1 MKFDPLIS
9 VKLNHASREYQ
20 PGDLLECEYQIDA
33 VDRDVLK
40 SVEVAT
46 MWFTS
51 GKGDEEE
58 AIHYY
63 ERQTTRNTNGEID
76 LRELAHFS
84 TELPLSPLS
93 YAGTNLNITW
103 CVRVRI
109 VVQAKDQSPKEFKY
123 SQPFQLHAY
132 QST

>member
-33 VDRDVLK
+33 VDRDALQ

-63 ERQTTRNTNGEID
+63 ERQTTRNTNGEVD
-76 LRELAHFS
+76 LRELSHFS

-109 VVQAKDQSPKEFKY
+109 VVQVRDQSPKEFKY

>member
-1 MKFDPLIS
+1 MNFDPLIS

-33 VDRDVLK
+33 IDRDALK

-46 MWFTS
+46 MWYTS
-51 GKGDEEE
+51 GMGDEEE
-58 AIHYY
+58 AFHYY
-63 ERQTTRNTNGEID
+63 ERQTTRNTNGEVD
-76 LRELAHFS
+76 LRELSHFS

-93 YAGTNLNITW
+93 YAGTNLNIIW

-109 VVQAKDQSPKEFKY
+109 VVQSIDQPPKEFKY

>member
-1 MKFDPLIS
+1 MNFDPLIS
-9 VKLNHASREYQ
+9 VKLNHASHEYQ

-33 VDRDVLK
+33 VDRDALK

-46 MWFTS
+46 MWYTS

-63 ERQTTRNTNGEID
+63 ERQTSRTTNGEVD
-76 LRELAHFS
+76 LRELSHFS

-109 VVQAKDQSPKEFKY
+109 VVQSRDQSPKEFKY

-132 QST
+132 QSS

>member
-9 VKLNHASREYQ
+9 IKLNHASREYQ
-20 PGDLLECEYQIDA
+20 PGDLLECEYQVDA
-33 VDRDVLK
+33 VERKELK

-46 MWFTS
+46 MWYSS

-63 ERQTTRNTNGEID
+63 ERQTARQSQYETD

-93 YAGTNLNITW
+93 YSGTNLSITW

-109 VVQAKDQSPKEFKY
+109 IVQYADQTPKEFKY

-132 QST
+132 QSS

>member
-9 VKLNHASREYQ
+9 IKLNHASREYQ
-20 PGDLLECEYQIDA
+20 PGDRLECEYQVDA
-33 VDRDVLK
+33 VEREELK

-46 MWFTS
+46 MWYTT

-58 AIHYY
+58 ANHYY
-63 ERQTTRNTNGEID
+63 ERQTIRNTYGEID
-76 LRELAHFS
+76 LRELSHFS

-93 YAGTNLNITW
+93 YAGTNLSITW
-103 CVRVRI
+103 CIRVQI
-109 VVQAKDQSPKEFKY
+109 VVQYGEESPKEFKY

-132 QST
+132 QAS

>member
-132 QST
+132 QSN